1 MLKVPPLSEESW
13 VFGNLQ
19 REFFI
24 ESGAKQNFDQKSD
37 LVAGE
42 KRFSGIRFTLR
53 PDSYGQMI
61 RFFYLP
67 TGSSLFVK
75 QELILE
81 AGSQW
86 LGVFVILGGGKLEI
100 SRRVVMGV
108 EASVR
113 LGFYA
118 DVLAGGEIKVDD
130 RVEVRGDGVKVNLR
144 AGQRLIE
151 GSSGTVRHLVE
162 SKESDQR
169 GIVSE
174 KIITYAVGEK
184 AKSGMIAEL
193 DLKGDKLLAQHQT
206 GQYYPEPSMLA
217 SLAGRGINTE
227 ESLKIL
233 RRGFWQQEVA
243 KDWFVVAG
251 VDSEANKGVSGGE
264 LVDWLCRD

>member
-1 MLKVPPLSEESW
+1 MLKVPPLSEEPW

-42 KRFSGIRFTLR
+42 KRFSGIRFNLK
-53 PDSYGQMI
+53 PESNGQMI

-67 TGSSLFVK
+67 TGSSLFVR
-75 QELILE
+75 QEIILE
-81 AGSQW
+81 KNSRW
-86 LGVFVILGGGKLEI
+86 LGVFVVFGGGKLEI
-100 SRRVVMGV
+100 CRRVVI
-108 EASVR
+108 EAGATVR

-118 DVLAGGEIKVDD
+118 DVLTGGEVKVDD
-130 RVEVRGDGVKVNLR
+130 RVEVIGDGVMVNLR

-162 SKESDQR
+162 SKESDRQ
-169 GIVSE
+169 GKVSE
-174 KIITYAVGEK
+174 KIITYAVGERV
-184 AKSGMIAEL
+184 KSGMIAEL
-193 DLKGDKLLAQHQT
+193 DVQGDRLLADHQT
-206 GQYYPEPSMLA
+206 GQYYPERSMLA
-217 SLAGRGINTE
+217 SLAGRGINTIDG
-227 ESLKIL
+227 LKLL
-233 RRGFWQQEVA
+233 RRGFWEQEVA